1 MHKDAC
7 SRFCCGAK
15 TGMRVWQRMWSPNG
29 FAQMQ
34 LCASWQQF
42 GCLFRVS
49 ICSWSFKERA
59 ARWSVTREK
68 SELLWDNTDEMSRLM
83 QQHCTGVSTHCV
95 YLSAGTCEET
105 LLLLLLFFSLRK
117 ENPHR
122 KINNNTCDKWQQRQR
137 KKRMNKAAVNGWT
150 AFLFNLNPAD
160 WGTGS
165 PHTFTHVSQ
174 VVHSI
179 IPILSIN
186 LFPMTSSSFP
196 FFFFFFN

>member
-34 LCASWQQF
+34 LCASWQPF

-83 QQHCTGVSTHCV
+83 QRHCTGVSTHCV

-105 LLLLLLFFSLRK
+105 LLLLFFFLWEKNIHIGKSTTTRVTNGNSVNGRREWTRLSWTAGLLFCLTLIL
-117 ENPHR
+117 PTGVPAVHILLLMYHR
-122 KINNNTCDKWQQRQR
+122 WFILLFQFCQSICSHH
-137 KKRMNKAAVNGWT
+137 
-150 AFLFNLNPAD
+150 FLFFP
-160 WGTGS
+160 
-165 PHTFTHVSQ
+165 
-174 VVHSI
+174 
-179 IPILSIN
+179 
-186 LFPMTSSSFP
+186 LFF
-196 FFFFFFN
+196 